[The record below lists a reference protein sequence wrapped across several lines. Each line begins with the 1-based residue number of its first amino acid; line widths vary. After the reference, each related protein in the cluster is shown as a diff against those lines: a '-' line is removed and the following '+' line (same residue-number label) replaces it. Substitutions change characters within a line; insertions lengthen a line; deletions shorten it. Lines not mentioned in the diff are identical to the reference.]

1 MYLVFK
7 VQFRCCLPTPALY
20 YKESLL
26 LGAQSS
32 LHVHLWCHSILI
44 HPYISLA
51 SYSDL
56 LEKRV
61 AYFWS
66 WCRSLEECAHGGTSA
81 ILLWTSVFCF
91 LFFFYLWSTGRAS
104 LLWNQSQAETQICT
118 RARWM
123 PEVKWIMCA
132 QCSVK
137 TCYTEAL
144 VIQDWLRGSCHDSA
158 PADHDYAQLWTQ
170 YRLVIW
176 LPP

>member
-1 MYLVFK
+1 M
-7 VQFRCCLPTPALY
+7 LPPHPCPVLQGV
-20 YKESLL
+20 SPP
-26 LGAQSS
+26 
-32 LHVHLWCHSILI
+32 WCSELFACTSVVPF
-44 HPYISLA
+44 HPYSSIYLTCK
-51 SYSDL
+51 L
-56 LEKRV
+56 FWPPWEKSR
-61 AYFWS
+61 
-66 WCRSLEECAHGGTSA
+66 
-81 ILLWTSVFCF
+81 IF
-91 LFFFYLWSTGRAS
+91 LVLVPVTRRMCTWRNLCHPVVNFSFLFFVFFFYLWSTGRAS